1 MFPIHSTI
9 KEIDHSRGNIEL
21 YVPFL
26 NKLLIVLPSPYVE
39 DEDALDIELIQEV
52 YNTVEDGNLEDLLP
66 EV

>member
-9 KEIDHSRGNIEL
+9 KEIDYSRDNIEL

-39 DEDALDIELIQEV
+39 DEDALDTELVQEV